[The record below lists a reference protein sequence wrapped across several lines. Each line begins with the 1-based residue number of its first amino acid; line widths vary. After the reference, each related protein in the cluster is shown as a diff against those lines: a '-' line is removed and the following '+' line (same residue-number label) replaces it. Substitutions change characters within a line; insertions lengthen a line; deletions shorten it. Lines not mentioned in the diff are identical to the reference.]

1 MQLDFTNLFNGSN
14 EIVNINYTVDV
25 SDLEYS
31 CYNPIKNGALVCGK
45 AYCKADI
52 SYLELQIKFTFD
64 GMCDRCADPIKR
76 DFTINAKKIVVPQ
89 LANDDVDYD
98 SYIVLD
104 NNILDVDSLV
114 NEEIQLFLPHKM
126 LCKEDCKGLCP
137 KCGKNLNQGKC
148 DCKKDVDPRMSVLLQ
163 LLDDEQ

>member
-14 EIVNINYTVDV
+14 EVINIDNNVDV

-31 CYNPIKNGALVCGK
+31 CYYPIKNGARVTGK
-45 AYCKADI
+45 AYCKADVT
-52 SYLELQIKFTFD
+52 YLDFLIEFTFN
-64 GMCDRCADPIKR
+64 GFCDRCTEPISRNFQIKA
-76 DFTINAKKIVVPQ
+76 NKIVVPE
-89 LANDDVDYD
+89 LVNDDVDYD
-98 SYIVLD
+98 NYIVLE

-163 LLDDEQ
+163 LLEDEQ